1 MEVQETNNP
10 THSSKP
16 ATTKRDEEG
25 NMIAIVGRPNV
36 GKSTLF
42 NRLIGSRQSIVD
54 DLSGITRNR
63 HYADGEWCGCAFTL
77 IDTGGYT
84 SEKALMADKVSDQV
98 IIAIEEAR
106 LILFVVDCKQGLVP
120 EDMVLA
126 EHLRKS
132 EKPVLIVANKADN
145 PKKGWDAHEFHR
157 LGLGNIHTISA
168 AHGHGTGDLLDAML
182 PFLSATDTNEEDL
195 HLPKIA
201 FIGRPNVGKSTFV
214 NALLGKTRSLV
225 DAQPHTTRSPV
236 NCYYHFYNKELIL
249 VDTAGIAKKN
259 QISAKTVAFYALIRA
274 IKAIEKCD
282 VCVVLIEAREG
293 LTSQDKH
300 IIHLA
305 HRKKKG
311 IVLLVNKWDLVE
323 KDEHIAV
330 DYRNNI
336 KGDLGF
342 IRYIPILFTSGLKK
356 KNIYQTLTKA
366 LEVYENRHHR
376 ISTQKLINIIQ
387 QAAARRQPPRYR
399 NKAIKLKYATQT
411 KSKNPTFVI
420 GSNLPTKIPTDYKR
434 YLANQIRIFYRYE
447 GVPITLLFKKY

>member
-1 MEVQETNNP
+1 MDVQEKNKLTP
-10 THSSKP
+10 SHS
-16 ATTKRDEEG
+16 ATTKRCEEG
-25 NMIAIVGRPNV
+25 NVIAIVGRPNV

-63 HYADGEWCGCAFTL
+63 HYADGDWSGCTFTL

-84 SEKALMADKVSDQV
+84 TDKELMANKISAQVKV
-98 IIAIEEAR
+98 AIEEAH

-126 EHLRKS
+126 EYLRKS
-132 EKPVLIVANKADN
+132 EKSVLVVANKVDN
-145 PKKGWDAHEFHR
+145 PKKGWDAHEFHG
-157 LGLGNIHTISA
+157 LGLGDIHTVSA
-168 AHGHGTGDLLDAML
+168 AHGNGTGDLLDAML
-182 PFLSATDTNEEDL
+182 PFLSTHNASEEQD
-195 HLPKIA
+195 HQLPKIA

-259 QISAKTVAFYALIRA
+259 QISAKTIEFYALIRA
-274 IKAIEKCD
+274 IKVIEKCD
-282 VCVVLIEAREG
+282 VCVVLLDAQEG
-293 LTSQDKH
+293 LTSQDKS

-323 KDEHIAV
+323 KDEHSAV
-330 DYRNNI
+330 NYRNSI
-336 KGDLGF
+336 REDLGF

-366 LEVYENRHHR
+366 LEVYENKHHR
-376 ISTQKLINIIQ
+376 ISTQNLINIIQ
-387 QAAARRQPPRYR
+387 QASARKQPPRYR
-399 NKAIKLKYATQT
+399 NKAIKMKFATQT

-434 YLANQIRIFYRYE
+434 YLTNQIRIFYRYE